1 MNIRPIIIM
10 FLVICS
16 MIMPVLAADD
26 DNKPVI
32 IDKDGNVVESR
43 DSEITGSSKNID
55 KDVETEEIKTDSNG
69 FNKLLMAPVTGVNYL
84 MNIPPAEKAIL
95 LVVGCAIGISVIITL
110 ISFAV
115 NNGRIG
121 WGSIWG
127 RWETMLKGRNWMG
140 FVFLGFCGFLLALA
154 LMKYLGTAS
163 VF

>member
-1 MNIRPIIIM
+1 MKTIPILIGLI
-10 FLVICS
+10 LICS
-16 MIMPVLAADD
+16 MVVPSLAADG

-32 IDKDGNVVESR
+32 LDKDGNVVESR

-55 KDVETEEIKTDSNG
+55 EEVETNELNTDSNG

-84 MNIPPAEKAIL
+84 MSIPPAEKSIL

-127 RWETMLKGRNWMG
+127 KWETMLKGRNWMG

-154 LMKYLGTAS
+154 LMKYLGTTS